1 MEHITAEQLK
11 AKYSVHR
18 HKNSK
23 SILDKIMYDERY
35 MLFSNNKYVNFIV
48 HLYIGLMVWSDAA
61 EIYYQITDG
70 GALFIDIFKVIT
82 YPIMMLF

>member
-35 MLFSNNKYVNFIV
+35 MLFSKNKYVNFGIHV
-48 HLYIGLMVWSDAA
+48 YISLQIWSDAA
-61 EIYYQITDG
+61 GIYYEMTDG